1 MMSGSA
7 ALTRRRHRSV
17 AVAPATPAGLD
28 APHSRSG
35 VVPRPRLLRRL
46 VAADAPM
53 ALVVAPAGYGKTT
66 LLAEWAAR
74 DERPFA
80 WVSLETLGGTAERA
94 VGAVTAL
101 LEDVAEC
108 GRPHVVVVD
117 DAHHVATQRSMR
129 RVAELASRLP
139 AGSMVALASRRQVAV
154 PTGRLRAHRLL
165 VELHARDLAMTRLEA
180 SVLLDA
186 VGIHLDGPLLDR
198 LLARTEG
205 WPVGLYLAA
214 VSIDE
219 QGDAERAI
227 AGFTGADRLVADYV
241 SDELL
246 ADLRPGELA
255 FLRRT
260 SILAR
265 LTAPLCDAVLETD
278 DAATVLGRL
287 ARGNVLVEPLDRCDA
302 EFRQHPLMA
311 EALRAALRRD
321 EPALEPVL
329 HGRAADWLAD
339 QGDAAAALG
348 HAVACRDARRTG
360 RLLWGLAP
368 AYAGTGRAGDLGR
381 WLAPFSASE
390 LAAHPALAL
399 SAACH
404 HLAAGRR
411 DQAERTAE
419 AAARAL
425 PAGDEG
431 AELTAGALTV
441 RAAIAREGMRQ
452 MGEDAARACA
462 LAPAGSAW
470 QSAGLYLEGVA
481 RHLGGEREAAQRLLE
496 DGARRAIT
504 EVHVV
509 EALCHAQLAL
519 MATEDDDWEAAHAHA
534 DDARA
539 SLAQVPARTPAHTL
553 VLAVTAAVA
562 AHRGDVSQARREA
575 ADALH
580 LLGSL
585 EGFIPWYLAAA
596 QIWLARAQIRLSD
609 AATARMLLSRAAR
622 HHSHVDGA
630 PVLGA
635 WLHDAW
641 ERADAFAAGATGSG
655 PSLTTA
661 ELRVLR
667 FLPSHLSFRE
677 IGQRLHVSTNTVKT
691 QALAVYRKLDATCRS
706 EAVARGRSVGLI
718 DG

>member
-1 MMSGSA
+1 MSGSA

-17 AVAPATPAGLD
+17 AVAPATPTGLD
-28 APHSRSG
+28 APHSRPG

-53 ALVVAPAGYGKTT
+53 ALIVAPAGYGKTT

-80 WVSLETLGGTAERA
+80 WVSLETLGGTAERSVA
-94 VGAVTAL
+94 AVTAL

-108 GRPHVVVVD
+108 GSPHVVVID
-117 DAHHVATQRSMR
+117 DAHLVATQRSLR

-139 AGSMVALASRRQVAV
+139 AGSMVALASRRQLAV
-154 PTGRLRAHRLL
+154 PTGRMRAHRLL
-165 VELHARDLAMTRLEA
+165 VELRARDLAMTRLEA

-186 VGIHLDGPLLDR
+186 VGVRLDGALLDR

-219 QGDAERAI
+219 QEDAERAI
-227 AGFTGADRLVADYV
+227 AGFTGADRVVADYIC
-241 SDELL
+241 DELL
-246 ADLRPGELA
+246 ANLRAGELA

-260 SILAR
+260 SILSR

-278 DAATVLGRL
+278 DAAAVLGRL
-287 ARGNVLVEPLDRCDA
+287 VRGNVLLESLDRCDD

-311 EALRAALRRD
+311 EALRAQLRRD

-329 HGRAADWLAD
+329 HGRAADWLAAHGD
-339 QGDAAAALG
+339 DAAAVG
-348 HAVACRDARRTG
+348 HAVACHDARRAG
-360 RLLWGLAP
+360 RLLWTLAP
-368 AYAGTGRAGDLGR
+368 SYVGAGRGAALGR
-381 WLAPFSASE
+381 WLAPFTASE

-411 DQAERTAE
+411 EQAERTAE

-425 PAGDEG
+425 PPGEE
-431 AELTAGALTV
+431 AELTAGVLIV
-441 RAAIAREGMRQ
+441 RAGIAREGIAQ

-462 LAPAGSAW
+462 LARAGSAW

-481 RHLGGEREAAQRLLE
+481 RHLGGEREAARPLLE
-496 DGARRAIT
+496 DGARRAVTPI
-504 EVHVV
+504 HLI
-509 EALCHAQLAL
+509 EALCHAQLAVL
-519 MATEDDDWEAAHAHA
+519 AIENDDWETGHGHAE
-534 DDARA
+534 DARA
-539 SLAQVPARTPAHTL
+539 SLAHLPARTPAHAF
-553 VLAVTAAVA
+553 VLAVGAAAA
-562 AHRGDVSQARREA
+562 AHRGDVAQARREA

-596 QIWLARAQIRLSD
+596 QIWLARAHIRLSD

-635 WLHDAW
+635 WLHDTW
-641 ERADAFAAGATGSG
+641 ERADAFAAGATGCG

-677 IGQRLHVSTNTVKT
+677 IGARLHVSTNTVKT

>member
-1 MMSGSA
+1 MSGSA

-17 AVAPATPAGLD
+17 AIAPATPTGLD
-28 APHSRSG
+28 APQSRPG

-53 ALVVAPAGYGKTT
+53 ALIVAPAGYGKTT

-80 WVSLETLGGTAERA
+80 WVSLETLGGTAQRA
-94 VGAVTAL
+94 VAAVTAL

-108 GRPHVVVVD
+108 GSPHVVVID
-117 DAHHVATQRSMR
+117 DAHLVATQRAMR

-139 AGSMVALASRRQVAV
+139 AGSMVALASRRQLAM

-165 VELHARDLAMTRLEA
+165 VELRARDLAMTRLEA

-186 VGIHLDGPLLDR
+186 VGVRLDGTLLDR

-219 QGDAERAI
+219 QEDAERAI
-227 AGFTGADRLVADYV
+227 AGFTGADRVVADYV
-241 SDELL
+241 RDELF
-246 ADLRPGELA
+246 ADLRAGDLA

-260 SILAR
+260 SILSR

-278 DAATVLGRL
+278 DAAAVLGRL
-287 ARGNVLVEPLDRCDA
+287 ARGNVLLEPLDRCDA

-311 EALRAALRRD
+311 EVLRAQLRRD

-329 HGRAADWLAD
+329 HRRAADWLAAHGD
-339 QGDAAAALG
+339 DAAAVG
-348 HAVACRDARRTG
+348 HAVACHDPRRAG
-360 RLLWGLAP
+360 RLLWALAP
-368 AYAGTGRAGDLGR
+368 SYVGAGRGAAFGR
-381 WLAPFSASE
+381 WLAPFTASE

-425 PAGDEG
+425 PPGEQG
-431 AELTAGALTV
+431 ELTAGMLIL
-441 RAAIAREGMRQ
+441 RAGIAREGIGQ

-462 LAPAGSAW
+462 LARAGSAW

-481 RHLGGEREAAQRLLE
+481 RHLGGEREAARPLLE
-496 DGARRAIT
+496 DGARRAVT
-504 EVHVV
+504 EVHVI

-519 MATEDDDWEAAHAHA
+519 LAMEQDGWEAAHGHA

-539 SLAQVPARTPAHTL
+539 SLAHVSARTPAHAL
-553 VLAVTAAVA
+553 VLAAGAAVA
-562 AHRGDVSQARREA
+562 AHRGDVAQARRDA
-575 ADALH
+575 ADAVH
-580 LLGSL
+580 LLSSL

-641 ERADAFAAGATGSG
+641 ERADAFAAGATGCG

>member
-1 MMSGSA
+1 MSASA
-7 ALTRRRHRSV
+7 ALTPRRHRSV
-17 AVAPATPAGLD
+17 AIAPAAAPAGFG
-28 APHSRSG
+28 APPSRAG

-46 VAADAPM
+46 IRADAPM
-53 ALVVAPAGYGKTT
+53 ALIVAPAGYGKTT

-80 WVSLETLGGTAERA
+80 WVSLETLGGRAEQA
-94 VGAVTAL
+94 VAAVTAL
-101 LEDVAEC
+101 LEDVAGC

-117 DAHHVATQRSMR
+117 DAHLVATQRSMR
-129 RVAELASRLP
+129 RVAELASRMP
-139 AGSMVALASRRQVAV
+139 AGSIVALASRRHLAV
-154 PTGRLRAHRLL
+154 PVGRLRAHRLL
-165 VELHARDLAMTRLEA
+165 VELRARDLAMTRLEA
-180 SVLLDA
+180 AVLLDA
-186 VGIHLDGPLLDR
+186 VGIRLDGALLDR

-214 VSIDE
+214 VAIGE
-219 QGDAERAI
+219 QEDVERAI

-241 SDELL
+241 RDELL
-246 ADLRPGELA
+246 ADLRAGELA

-260 SILAR
+260 SILSR

-278 DAATVLGRL
+278 DAAAVLARL
-287 ARGNVLVEPLDRCDA
+287 ARGNVLMEPLDRCDA
-302 EFRQHPLMA
+302 AFRHHPLVA
-311 EALRAALRRD
+311 EALRAELRRH

-329 HGRAADWLAD
+329 HGRAADWLAAH
-339 QGDAAAALG
+339 GEGSAAVG
-348 HAVACRDARRTG
+348 HAVAGHDARRAG
-360 RLLWGLAP
+360 RLLWSLAP
-368 AYAGTGRAGDLGR
+368 SYAGTGRGADLGR
-381 WLAPFSASE
+381 WLRPFSAYE

-411 DQAERTAE
+411 DLAERAAE

-425 PAGDEG
+425 PPDEEAG
-431 AELTAGALTV
+431 ELAAGVLIV
-441 RAAIAREGMRQ
+441 RACVAREGIGQ

-481 RHLGGEREAAQRLLE
+481 RHLGGEREAARSLLE

-504 EVHVV
+504 EVHMV

-519 MATEDDDWEAAHAHA
+519 LAIEHDGWEAARGHA

-539 SLAQVPARTPAHTL
+539 SLAQLPARTPAHAL
-553 VLAVTAAVA
+553 VLAVGAAVA
-562 AHRGDVSQARREA
+562 AHRGDVAQGRREA

-580 LLGSL
+580 VLTSL
-585 EGFIPWYLAAA
+585 EDFIPWYLAAA
-596 QIWLARAQIRLSD
+596 QIWLARAEIRLSD

-641 ERADAFAAGATGSG
+641 ERADAFAAGATGCG
-655 PSLTTA
+655 PALTNA

-677 IGQRLHVSTNTVKT
+677 IGVRLHVSTNTVKT

-706 EAVARGRSVGLI
+706 EAVARGRTVGLI

>member
-1 MMSGSA
+1 MSGSA
-7 ALTRRRHRSV
+7 ALTRRRHRTV
-17 AVAPATPAGLD
+17 AIAPATPTGLD
-28 APHSRSG
+28 APHSRPG

-53 ALVVAPAGYGKTT
+53 ALIVAPAGYGKTT
-66 LLAEWAAR
+66 LLTEWAAR

-94 VGAVTAL
+94 AAAVAAL

-108 GRPHVVVVD
+108 GSPHVVVVD
-117 DAHHVATQRSMR
+117 DAHLVATQRSMR

-139 AGSMVALASRRQVAV
+139 AGSMVALASRRQLAV

-165 VELHARDLAMTRLEA
+165 VELRARDLAMTRLEA

-186 VGIHLDGPLLDR
+186 VGINLDRAQLDR

-214 VSIDE
+214 VSIGE
-219 QGDAERAI
+219 QEDVEGAI
-227 AGFTGADRLVADYV
+227 AGFSGADRVVADYV
-241 SDELL
+241 RDGLL
-246 ADLRPGELA
+246 ADLRAGELA

-260 SILAR
+260 SILSR
-265 LTAPLCDAVLETD
+265 LTAPVCDAVLETD
-278 DAATVLGRL
+278 DAAAVLGRL
-287 ARGNVLVEPLDRCDA
+287 ARGNVLLEPLDRCDA
-302 EFRQHPLMA
+302 EFRLHPLMA
-311 EALRAALRRD
+311 EALRAQLRRD

-329 HGRAADWLAD
+329 HGRAADWLAAHGD
-339 QGDAAAALG
+339 DAAAVG
-348 HAVACRDARRTG
+348 HAVACHDPRRAG
-360 RLLWGLAP
+360 RLLWALAP
-368 AYAGTGRAGDLGR
+368 SYVGARRGAAFGR

-390 LAAHPALAL
+390 LSAHPALAL

-425 PAGDEG
+425 PSGEE
-431 AELTAGALTV
+431 AELTAGMLIV
-441 RAAIAREGMRQ
+441 RAGIAREGIGQ

-462 LAPAGSAW
+462 LARAGSAW

-481 RHLGGEREAAQRLLE
+481 RHLGGEREAARPLLE
-496 DGARRAIT
+496 DGARRAVT
-504 EVHVV
+504 EVHVI
-509 EALCHAQLAL
+509 EALCHTQLAL
-519 MATEDDDWEAAHAHA
+519 LAIEHDGWEAAHGHA

-539 SLAQVPARTPAHTL
+539 SLAHVPARTPAHAL
-553 VLAVTAAVA
+553 VLAVGAAVA
-562 AHRGDVSQARREA
+562 AHCGDVAQARRDA

-580 LLGSL
+580 LLSSL
-585 EGFIPWYLAAA
+585 EGFIPWYVAAA

-641 ERADAFAAGATGSG
+641 ERADAFAAGATGCG